1 MRDAI
6 NINTKAWLGL
16 NILIL
21 LKNIFW
27 DLYMVHL
34 VWYKDLWDQED
45 LILTPAGNMIPG
57 EHFPLCRTLSVL
69 IIQDQSDY
77 SLRLF
82 LISQ

>member
-1 MRDAI
+1 
-6 NINTKAWLGL
+6 
-16 NILIL
+16 
-21 LKNIFW
+21 
-27 DLYMVHL
+27 MVHL

>member
-1 MRDAI
+1 M
-6 NINTKAWLGL
+6 
-16 NILIL
+16 ILRSL
-21 LKNIFW
+21 RPERR
-27 DLYMVHL
+27 HP
-34 VWYKDLWDQED
+34 D

-57 EHFPLCRTLSVL
+57 EHFPLCRTLWVL